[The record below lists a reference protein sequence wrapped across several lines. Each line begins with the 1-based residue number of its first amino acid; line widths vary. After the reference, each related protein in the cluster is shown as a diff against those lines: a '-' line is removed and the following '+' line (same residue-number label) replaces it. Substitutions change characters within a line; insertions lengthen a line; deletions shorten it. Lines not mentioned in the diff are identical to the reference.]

1 MGWNWS
7 KYNCERYFRS
17 WHWVSLL
24 CIAVLLQFRFI
35 KILCSML
42 PMPSRSRPHT
52 CTISSRTLR
61 KTCSSNLFVISNIP
75 YWDNPM
81 ITRQNNIEC
90 FSHLEM
96 SALNWRRALPAC
108 LWMLIKRKRPLST
121 YYNQNLVN
129 LFESQTF
136 LSPSCHIFKHA
147 PLAAV
152 KYRIRNADSSLGPIQ
167 RTRASRHR
175 RGHLIAPRE
184 G

>member
-1 MGWNWS
+1 
-7 KYNCERYFRS
+7 
-17 WHWVSLL
+17 
-24 CIAVLLQFRFI
+24 
-35 KILCSML
+35 ML

-61 KTCSSNLFVISNIP
+61 KTCSSNLFVFSNIP

-81 ITRQNNIEC
+81 ITRQNNFEC
-90 FSHLEM
+90 FSHLVM

-136 LSPSCHIFKHA
+136 LSSSCHIFKHA